1 MGSRKGTEVGLGFFQ
16 ACWWLWQGCGA
27 AQSPDPIPS
36 SIQAVVGYEGRRMWP
51 LVMLSSK
58 LEALLGAPWEGILVL
73 PTAPC
78 AFPRLKSHIRLC
90 CPALLRPFAKH
101 PELGA
106 AWRGEHREK
115 SSKLLARAA
124 RSAPCSL
131 TLQLLPGPMGC
142 TSSASFLGKQLP
154 ALPNVQLSEQA
165 ELHPNPSCTSC
176 FC

>member
-1 MGSRKGTEVGLGFFQ
+1 MGEGDVAPSD
-16 ACWWLWQGCGA
+16 
-27 AQSPDPIPS
+27 AQ
-36 SIQAVVGYEGRRMWP
+36 
-51 LVMLSSK
+51 LK
-58 LEALLGAPWEGILVL
+58 LEALLGAPSPSLGGILVL
-73 PTAPC
+73 PTAPR
-78 AFPRLKSHIRLC
+78 AFPRLKFHIRLC
-90 CPALLRPFAKH
+90 CPALLHPFAKH
-101 PELGA
+101 PKLGA

-115 SSKLLARAA
+115 SSVLLARAA

-131 TLQLLPGPMGC
+131 TPQLLPGAMGC